1 MFYCS
6 RVYNHRNAHSN
17 EGVKEPFFAKQN
29 DAKRSEHHG
38 SFFQAKLSINAPG
51 DKYEKEA
58 DSVANAVVNQKAA
71 TPVLQQKGIQR
82 LSTSMEDEKLST
94 NDARMARDKE
104 IQEKPMSQSSSSNV
118 ASPGVTSAI
127 NRTSGSGNQLPQ
139 RTLHEM
145 NNSFG
150 ADFNNVRIHT
160 DSEAANMNAEL
171 NAQAFT
177 HGSDIWF
184 NKGKYNPE
192 ASGGKL
198 LLAHELTHVVQQNGG
213 ISTKRLTEE
222 EKTTDLT
229 SKKYKDNERLQS
241 AFDNTPLLKFGECN
255 EAVRLLQEGLV
266 ADGFAMP
273 ISTNENGE
281 MDGDFGTETSN
292 TIMNFQSKHKLGR
305 DGIVGRDTLGELDA
319 EANTNKLSSLTHLT
333 SVKCHPKPPKPQ
345 PAPPQPGCKMHAE
358 YANQRTVNFCSRSS
372 CGIAVQFD
380 IKKITKAG
388 SSCPA
393 DFAGKVLNERVSIVD
408 TETTCPHKP
417 NVVTGSA
424 NIEKDGT
431 LINAT
436 DTYGICFPK
445 KMTSDL
451 MQVGFSHCDA
461 VMSQELIID
470 GSVFEVRKI
479 SLRVDF
485 NIDFND
491 PTFIT
496 CSGSGSVS

>member
-1 MFYCS
+1 MSYCS

-17 EGVKEPFFAKQN
+17 EGAKEPFFAKQN
-29 DAKRSEHHG
+29 DTNRSGQRG
-38 SFFQAKLSINAPG
+38 SFFQAKLSVNAPG
-51 DKYEKEA
+51 DKYEREA
-58 DSVANAVVNQKAA
+58 DSVANAVMHQKTV
-71 TPVLQQKGIQR
+71 TPVAQQKNIQR
-82 LSTSMEDEKLST
+82 LSTAMEDEKLST
-94 NDARMARDKE
+94 NDARMALDKE
-104 IQEKPMSQSSSSNV
+104 IQEKPLTQNSSSNV
-118 ASPGVTSAI
+118 ASSGITSGI
-127 NRTSGSGNQLPQ
+127 NRSSGNGNRLPQ
-139 RTLHEM
+139 QTLHEM
-145 NNSFG
+145 NTSFG
-150 ADFNNVRIHT
+150 TDFSSVNIHN

-171 NAQAFT
+171 SAQAFT
-177 HGSDIWF
+177 HGSDIYF
-184 NKGKYNPE
+184 NKGKYNPSTSE
-192 ASGGKL
+192 GKF
-198 LLAHELTHVVQQNGG
+198 LLAHELTHVVQQHGG
-213 ISTKRLTEE
+213 ISTKKLNDE
-222 EKTTDLT
+222 EKANDLT
-229 SKKYKDNERLQS
+229 STKYKDNERLQS
-241 AFDNTPLLKFGECN
+241 AFDNSPLLKFGECN

-273 ISTNENGE
+273 ISTNEEGE

-305 DGIVGRDTLGELDA
+305 DGIVGRDTLSELDA
-319 EANTNKLSSLTHLT
+319 EANTNNLASLTHLT
-333 SVKCHPKPPKPQ
+333 SVKCHPKAPKVK
-345 PAPPQPGCKMHAE
+345 PAPPEAGCKMHAE
-358 YANQRTVNFCSRSS
+358 YANKRTIDRCVSSS
-372 CGIAVQFD
+372 CGAALRFD
-380 IKKITKAG
+380 IKKITKSG

-393 DFAGKVLNERVSIVD
+393 DFSGKVLNERVSVVD
-408 TETTCPHKP
+408 AETTCPHKGS
-417 NVVTGSA
+417 VVTGSA

-445 KMTSDL
+445 KITSDL

-470 GSVFEVRKI
+470 GSVFEVRRI